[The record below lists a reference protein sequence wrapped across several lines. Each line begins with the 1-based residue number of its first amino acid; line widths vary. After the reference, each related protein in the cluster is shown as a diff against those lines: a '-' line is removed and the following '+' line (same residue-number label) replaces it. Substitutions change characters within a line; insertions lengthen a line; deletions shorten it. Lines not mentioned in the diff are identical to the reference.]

1 MRTIDRF
8 TKAVPDIYRLCDRA
22 SPARLTRA
30 DYYHGSIEANRFP
43 TSKEGAGTTSYVT
56 AQNPANAH

>member
-8 TKAVPDIYRLCDRA
+8 TKAVPDIRA
-22 SPARLTRA
+22 SPARLGRA
-30 DYYHGSIEANRFP
+30 DYYHASIEANRFP